1 MQTLRTEML
10 KVEGS
15 IEDAESKREQL
26 AADLVTLQ
34 DELTAAE
41 EVYKGMEA
49 TVNAAAGDVELAKKA
64 ESKAK
69 KMVDKAL
76 QKIAAYQDQIERA
89 ATNRL
94 DIFKRCKLEE
104 IDLPLLEGDLADVPA
119 DAVSFALCWRV
130 CTEDLTARHNR
141 AQRWYGCGR

>member
-1 MQTLRTEML
+1 MQTLRSEMS
-10 KVEGS
+10 KVESS
-15 IEDAESKREQL
+15 IEDAESRREQL

-34 DELTAAE
+34 DELTAAD

-49 TVNAAAGDVELAKKA
+49 TVNAAVGNVELAKKA

-69 KMVDKAL
+69 KVVDKAL

-119 DAVSFALCWRV
+119 DAVSSILC
-130 CTEDLTARHNR
+130 
-141 AQRWYGCGR
+141 

>member
-1 MQTLRTEML
+1 MQTLRTEMS
-10 KVEGS
+10 KVESS
-15 IEDAESKREQL
+15 IEDAESRREQL

-34 DELTAAE
+34 DELTAAD

-49 TVNAAAGDVELAKKA
+49 AVTEAASDVDLAKKA

-69 KMVDKAL
+69 KVVDKAL

-119 DAVSFALCWRV
+119 DAVRSMLC
-130 CTEDLTARHNR
+130 
-141 AQRWYGCGR
+141 